1 MADEA
6 FVTLATNDSYA
17 KGALVLAHSLRQQ
30 GTTRQLVIL
39 VTPHVSAAYRSALG
53 VAYDLVQPVD
63 VMDSGDAAHL
73 ALMER
78 PELGVTLTKIHCWAL
93 TQYTKAVFMDAD
105 TLAVAPLDDLF
116 EREELSAAPDPGWPD
131 CFNSGLFVFRPSL
144 DTYAQLLELARSTGS
159 FDGGDQGLL
168 NTFFSG
174 WATENIDRHLP
185 FTYNLSIA
193 SVYSYLPAYKRFG
206 GDVKVVHFLGAV
218 KPWHCRYDST
228 SGTVSS
234 SSSDLTQQ
242 HQQQQQLPHQLPHHA
257 NFLQRWWQL
266 FHASVLP
273 TLPADAAAAAVAQAA
288 AGVEVGG
295 DAGGGAGDGAGGGGG
310 VDGVGGGGGGGV
322 GGGSAAGE
330 VSSLQSALSAL
341 AVAPGAGSS
350 QQEQQQ
356 QQQQQEHEERR
367 RRQQW
372 ESGQADYLGA
382 DAFKHIQRKL
392 DSQLK

>member
-1 MADEA
+1 
-6 FVTLATNDSYA
+6 
-17 KGALVLAHSLRQQ
+17 
-30 GTTRQLVIL
+30 
-39 VTPHVSAAYRSALG
+39 
-53 VAYDLVQPVD
+53 
-63 VMDSGDAAHL
+63 MDSGDAAHL

-288 AGVEVGG
+288 AGVEV
-295 DAGGGAGDGAGGGGG
+295 
-310 VDGVGGGGGGGV
+310 
-322 GGGSAAGE
+322 
-330 VSSLQSALSAL
+330 SSLQSALSAL